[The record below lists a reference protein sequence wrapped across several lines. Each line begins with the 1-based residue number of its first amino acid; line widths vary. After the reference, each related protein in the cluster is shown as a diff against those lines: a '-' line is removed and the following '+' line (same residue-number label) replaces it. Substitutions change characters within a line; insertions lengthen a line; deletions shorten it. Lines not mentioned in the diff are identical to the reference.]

1 MKSKRDQIDII
12 VDMLEVIDE
21 GMGSKSGI
29 MKNANLSNTITEKYI
44 DILKNKGLIDYV
56 DGRYV
61 ITEKGKN
68 ILQRLRK
75 LRELE
80 VEIAELFNSV
90 SKELS

>member
-44 DILKNKGLIDYV
+44 NILKNKGLIDYV

-61 ITEKGKN
+61 VTEKGKN

>member
-12 VDMLEVIDE
+12 VDVLEVIDE
-21 GMGSKSGI
+21 GLGSKSGI

-44 DILKNKGLIDYV
+44 KILKDKGLIDYV
-56 DGRYV
+56 EGRYV

-68 ILQRLRK
+68 LLQRLRK

-80 VEIAELFNSV
+80 VELAELFNSV

>member
-12 VDMLEVIDE
+12 VDVLEVIGE
-21 GMGSKSGI
+21 GLGSKSGI

-44 DILKNKGLIDYV
+44 KILKDKGLIDYV
-56 DGRYV
+56 EGRYV

-68 ILQRLRK
+68 LLQRLRK

-80 VEIAELFNSV
+80 VELAELFNSV